1 MVYEDTKTRKWYALK
16 KQRKASLFLYLLRP
30 IDPCQCPKMSVSAN
44 ASAPGKTILFGEH
57 AVVYGI
63 PAIAVALSDL
73 RISFEVVRM
82 KL

>member
-1 MVYEDTKTRKWYALK
+1 M
-16 KQRKASLFLYLLRP
+16 P
-30 IDPCQCPKMSVSAN
+30 ISAV

-73 RISFEVVRM
+73 RISAEIVRIFFTFKTNSLM
-82 KL
+82 FLM